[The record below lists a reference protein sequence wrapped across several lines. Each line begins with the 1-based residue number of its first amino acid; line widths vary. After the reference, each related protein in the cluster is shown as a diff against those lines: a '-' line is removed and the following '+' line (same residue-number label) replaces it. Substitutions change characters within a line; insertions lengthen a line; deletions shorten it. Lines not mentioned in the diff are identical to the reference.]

1 MVDPLGAASRQ
12 LCLMAGMLHSKRS
25 MKRRAYL
32 RTVSL
37 AVPGLLLT
45 GWAPVHAA
53 ARPVH
58 LVIREGSGG
67 KGLAPL
73 RAGVEFGLEDVTQ
86 GARVLHVPLVVHRAG
101 CDPGRAIPCG
111 ETAVHVV
118 VAEDDDRHP
127 ADGATPCGP
136 RIYTCPLQEWRPDA
150 WSVASA
156 RPSRLAVAPGP
167 DWHTSLNT
175 PEAAQLNA
183 RFARRAGVPM
193 DEAAWRGWM
202 AVKVAFETALRAD
215 AGEGDLLALRFNG
228 HKGQRLR
235 FSEDNHLVQPTC
247 RVVAGRAELAP
258 AIDHDLFADATDP

>member
-1 MVDPLGAASRQ
+1 
-12 LCLMAGMLHSKRS
+12 MLHSNRP

-58 LVIREGSGG
+58 LVLREGHVGEGSGS
-67 KGLAPL
+67 LQ
-73 RAGVEFGLEDVTQ
+73 AGVEFGLEEVTQ
-86 GARVLHVPLVVHRAG
+86 GARVLQVPLVVHRTSS
-101 CDPGRAIPCG
+101 DSGRVIPCG
-111 ETAVHVV
+111 EAAVQIV
-118 VAEDDDRHP
+118 VADEDDRHP
-127 ADGATPCGP
+127 ADGAAPCGP

-156 RPSRLAVAPGP
+156 RPNRLAVAPGP
-167 DWHTSLNT
+167 DWHASLET
-175 PEAAQLNA
+175 PDAAQLNA
-183 RFARRAGVPM
+183 RFARRAGMPM

-202 AVKVAFETALRAD
+202 AVKVAFETALRAA
-215 AGEGDLLALRFNG
+215 AGEDDLLALRFNG

-235 FSEDNHLVQPTC
+235 FSEDGHLVQPTC
-247 RVVAGRAELAP
+247 RVVGGRAELAP
-258 AIDHDLFADATDP
+258 AIDHDLFADVD